1 MEIISEQVK
10 SKTLKNKRTRGNG
23 HGTIFMNKQRKSW
36 VAEIYDI
43 HGIRRRS
50 SFKRKVDAETWLVT
64 QKQARDRGEGLYAL
78 HVKQTV
84 TEFLDEWLE
93 RRKTRIRPNSYR
105 GYEQT
110 ILHRI

>member
-1 MEIISEQVK
+1 MEQSSNKVK
-10 SKTLKNKRTRGNG
+10 KNTRTRGNG

-50 SFKRKVDAETWLVT
+50 SFKKKVDAETWLVT

-84 TEFLDEWLE
+84 AEFLVCLQAGL
-93 RRKTRIRPNSYR
+93 IV
-105 GYEQT
+105 
-110 ILHRI
+110 LHHLTTTPTLLSK